1 MERQSIL
8 IVLACML
15 CMCASLVAA
24 KDPVTISVSGTG
36 SVTIPPEYVSV
47 SVGVE
52 TQATTASDALQAN
65 NELATSATAAVTGLG
80 IADDDL
86 ETSSVSLNPVT
97 TYNNSDGTSTITG
110 FRASNTLSV
119 TVRAQEGGDDLDTLV
134 GEVLTELVN
143 QGINSINGV
152 TFKADNTTEAANA
165 ARTMAVDNA
174 FDVASVFAK
183 AACYE
188 IAGVADMNVNDRNN
202 PQPVALYDSD
212 SFGTAAKSV
221 STPISSGDITVSS
234 SVYIDYFIEKMK
246 DCDVTS
252 AGGQ

>member
-1 MERQSIL
+1 
-8 IVLACML
+8 
-15 CMCASLVAA
+15 MCASVVSA

-52 TQATTASDALQAN
+52 TRATTASEALQAN
-65 NELATSATAAVTGLG
+65 NQLATSATVAITGLG
-80 IADDDL
+80 IDDDDL
-86 ETSSVSLNPVT
+86 TTSSVSLNPVT
-97 TYNNSDGTSTITG
+97 AFNNGTSTITG

-119 TVRAQEGGDDLDTLV
+119 TVRPQEGGDDLDTLV

-143 QGINSINGV
+143 QGINTINDV
-152 TFKADNTTEAANA
+152 TFKADNTTEATDT
-165 ARTMAVDNA
+165 ARTLAVDNA
-174 FDVASVFAK
+174 YAVASVFAK

-188 IAGVADMNVNDRNN
+188 IDGVADMKVNDGNI
-202 PQPVALYDSD
+202 PQPVDADADEAVLI
-212 SFGTAAKSV
+212 GGVAPTV

-234 SVYIDYFIEKMK
+234 SVDIKYFIKEMK

-252 AGGQ
+252 EE

>member
-1 MERQSIL
+1 
-8 IVLACML
+8 
-15 CMCASLVAA
+15 MCASVVSA

-52 TQATTASDALQAN
+52 TQAATASEALQAN
-65 NELATSATAAVTGLG
+65 NQLATSATVAITGLG
-80 IADDDL
+80 IDDDDL
-86 ETSSVSLNPVT
+86 TTSSVSLNPVT
-97 TYNNSDGTSTITG
+97 SYNDTDGTSTITG

-119 TVRAQEGGDDLDTLV
+119 TVRPQEGGDDLDTLV

-143 QGINSINGV
+143 QGINTINDV
-152 TFKADNTTEAANA
+152 TFKADNTTEAADA
-165 ARTMAVDNA
+165 ARTLAVDNA
-174 FDVASVFAK
+174 YAVASVFAK

-188 IAGVADMNVNDRNN
+188 IDGVADMKVNDGNT
-202 PQPVALYDSD
+202 PQPVDADADEAVLI
-212 SFGTAAKSV
+212 GGVAPTV

-234 SVYIDYFIEKMK
+234 SVDIKYFIKEMK

-252 AGGQ
+252 EE

>member
-80 IADDDL
+80 IDDDDL

-97 TYNNSDGTSTITG
+97 TYNNGTSTITG

-119 TVRAQEGGDDLDTLV
+119 TVRSQEGGDDLDTLV

-143 QGINSINGV
+143 QGINSINDV

-202 PQPVALYDSD
+202 PQPVALYESD
-212 SFGTAAKSV
+212 SFGSAAKSV